1 MAWPDT
7 LLPIATAITVFSMLG
22 FAFGN
27 YVDFAEFRRWD
38 LPLWVGGVL
47 ALVLFIVSYCAQ
59 IHRLTAE
66 MGSGGADNVLVSEF
80 VGGKSLDL
88 MVMRV

>member
-1 MAWPDT
+1 MRPFDSYY
-7 LLPIATAITVFSMLG
+7 LPVSRIPAT
-22 FAFGN
+22 
-27 YVDFAEFRRWD
+27 
-38 LPLWVGGVL
+38 
-47 ALVLFIVSYCAQ
+47 Q

>member
-1 MAWPDT
+1 MNDATDT
-7 LLPIATAITVFSMLG
+7 QSSIVAPKRRSRLADFFVRLVREKPLGTISGIIVFIFIFVAI
-22 FAFGN
+22 FA
-27 YVDFAEFRRWD
+27 DS
-38 LPLWVGGVL
+38 P
-47 ALVLFIVSYCAQ
+47 Q

>member
-1 MAWPDT
+1 MLRAWELVYGKVWT
-7 LLPIATAITVFSMLG
+7 
-22 FAFGN
+22 
-27 YVDFAEFRRWD
+27 
-38 LPLWVGGVL
+38 GVKGWWEP
-47 ALVLFIVSYCAQ
+47 Q

>member
-1 MAWPDT
+1 MAAREQSAGLDAVLGLTSHPTPQSNSDMKSIPSFGPKWST
-7 LLPIATAITVFSMLG
+7 IAPPHWHKI
-22 FAFGN
+22 
-27 YVDFAEFRRWD
+27 
-38 LPLWVGGVL
+38 
-47 ALVLFIVSYCAQ
+47 Q